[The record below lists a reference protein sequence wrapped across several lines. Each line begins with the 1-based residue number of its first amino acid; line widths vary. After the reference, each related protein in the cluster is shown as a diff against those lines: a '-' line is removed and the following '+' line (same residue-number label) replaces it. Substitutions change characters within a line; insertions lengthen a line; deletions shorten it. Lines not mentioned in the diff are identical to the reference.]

1 MISLTV
7 LWVSKVFYYYGVFA
21 DRTIGDGA
29 TDIRVAIWGS
39 HMAFALLEHE
49 GMTLFIDVHLDP
61 SAKLPVRATPG
72 ASGFD
77 LLYSGT
83 EPLFLWRDEP
93 VAVPTGLRMAIP
105 AGYEGQIRPR
115 SGLATKGVTVANA
128 PGTVDCDYRGEV
140 KVLLVYI
147 GRYDVVQTHFFKLMP
162 GERIAQMVFA
172 PVRTDVSWI
181 AKQAPEELGVT
192 ERGEGGFGSTGTGAL
207 GEG

>member
-1 MISLTV
+1 
-7 LWVSKVFYYYGVFA
+7 
-21 DRTIGDGA
+21 
-29 TDIRVAIWGS
+29 
-39 HMAFALLEHE
+39 MAFALLERE

-77 LLYSGT
+77 LHYSGA
-83 EPLFLWRDEP
+83 EPLFLYRDAP

-115 SGLATKGVTVANA
+115 SGLAMKGVTVANA
-128 PGTVDCDYRGEV
+128 PGTVDSDYRGEV
-140 KVLLVYI
+140 KVLLVYSGSYVNVNYSETFKI
-147 GRYDVVQTHFFKLMP
+147 SETFKLMP